1 MCHVAIRGS
10 AWHYIWVIS
19 VLRKG
24 GAKDRDVDVSR
35 PPVVHPIAL
44 QKSAALGGAEEVI
57 PVLIGQCVPA
67 AADIRVNW
75 GEVNILLVPIAPAPH
90 WPVRFQ
96 PAGLPILIQH
106 RAMQDKPLARRVT
119 DLSVTL
125 GQVIGQ
131 RRDVIMAKGWP
142 RKFRRR
148 SLHRQQRLSLAA
160 LRQQLQPA
168 RAHPADHSGMA
179 QCCLGGHQP
188 KLERIPGA
196 QLGKAV
202 KVGV

>member
-1 MCHVAIRGS
+1 L
-10 AWHYIWVIS
+10 HYIWVIS

-44 QKSAALGGAEEVI
+44 RKSAGLGGAEEVI

-75 GEVNILLVPIAPAPH
+75 GEVHILHVPIPPAPH

-96 PAGLPILIQH
+96 PAGLSILIQNT
-106 RAMQDKPLARRVT
+106 AMQDKPLARRVT
-119 DLSVTL
+119 DLGVTL
-125 GQVIGQ
+125 GEVIGQ
-131 RRDVIMAKGWP
+131 WRDVIMVKGRP

-160 LRQQLQPA
+160 SRQPL
-168 RAHPADHSGMA
+168 
-179 QCCLGGHQP
+179 
-188 KLERIPGA
+188 
-196 QLGKAV
+196 
-202 KVGV
+202 